1 MKTALINML
10 GCSAESVVARFS
22 ENKPVVVVSLIPHS
36 MKNTADPNPTRCDST
51 SRGCDP

>member
-22 ENKPVVVVSLIPHS
+22 ENNAQNFK
-36 MKNTADPNPTRCDST
+36 KQ
-51 SRGCDP
+51 